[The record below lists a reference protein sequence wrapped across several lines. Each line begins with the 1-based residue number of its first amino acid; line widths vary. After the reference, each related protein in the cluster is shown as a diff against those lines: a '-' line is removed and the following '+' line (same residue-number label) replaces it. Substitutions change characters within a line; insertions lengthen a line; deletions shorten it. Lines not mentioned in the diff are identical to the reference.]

1 MRKVQVSFVK
11 KCGPKRIAAC
21 ADNRNEGE
29 GEAEQG
35 KKEDKEE
42 KKEEDKEE
50 EEEANC

>member
-1 MRKVQVSFVK
+1 MRKVQISLS

-29 GEAEQG
+29 GETEQG
-35 KKEDKEE
+35 GKVEDEEE

-50 EEEANC
+50 EEANC

>member
-1 MRKVQVSFVK
+1 MRKVQVSLS

-29 GEAEQG
+29 REAEQG
-35 KKEDKEE
+35 KKVEDKEE

>member
-1 MRKVQVSFVK
+1 MRKVQISLS

-35 KKEDKEE
+35 EKLEDQGE
-42 KKEEDKEE
+42 KKEEDK
-50 EEEANC
+50 